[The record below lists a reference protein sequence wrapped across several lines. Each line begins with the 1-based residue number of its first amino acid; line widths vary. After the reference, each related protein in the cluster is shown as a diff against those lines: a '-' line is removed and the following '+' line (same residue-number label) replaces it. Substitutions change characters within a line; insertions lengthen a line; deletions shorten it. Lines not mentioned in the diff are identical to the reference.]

1 MNTYTKKHIDMTDD
15 IVTLCGIDS
24 LENHINYSTICDTL
38 TGNSHTYVS
47 DNKLTLIDVD
57 HFVEVSAGGVVYYMF
72 DVTHTHRLDI
82 PETEQLLAVED
93 VNIAVICRHV
103 DTNNTNTTSHEGAWL
118 HPQRGVIE
126 AKIDTIEYGQTTIY
140 KR

>member
-24 LENHINYSTICDTL
+24 LEDHINYSTICDTL
-38 TGNSHTYVS
+38 TSNSHTYVS

-57 HFVEVSAGGVVYYMF
+57 HFVEVSTGGVVYYMF
-72 DVTHTHRLDI
+72 DVSHAHRLDV
-82 PETEQLLAVED
+82 PDEQQLLGVED
-93 VNIAVICRHV
+93 VNIAAICRHV
-103 DTNNTNTTSHEGAWL
+103 NLDNIDTISQQCARLN
-118 HPQRGVIE
+118 PQRGVIE